1 MRHMFE
7 SAYAFDGS
15 GLSKWNVEVV
25 TDMYR
30 LFAYTK
36 NMNAELS
43 GWNTISVTNMQEMF
57 RDSIYNNDLNSLNV
71 EAVTTFAHMFYN
83 ARQFNGD
90 LSKWS
95 IRAATNMQDMFNNA
109 VVFNGNVSGW
119 ITENSKVTT
128 MSYMFHKCFLFTG
141 AGLSE
146 WNTGK
151 VSNLQGL
158 FDHNYVLNADLSKWD
173 VSEAT
178 TMDVMF
184 RLAKVFNSDIS
195 KVRFFYF

>member
-1 MRHMFE
+1 MF
-7 SAYAFDGS
+7 
-15 GLSKWNVEVV
+15 
-25 TDMYR
+25 
-30 LFAYTK
+30 
-36 NMNAELS
+36 
-43 GWNTISVTNMQEMF
+43 QH
-57 RDSIYNNDLNSLNV
+57 
-71 EAVTTFAHMFYN
+71 AH
-83 ARQFNGD
+83 QFTGGD
-90 LSKWS
+90 LSKWN
-95 IRAATNMQDMFNNA
+95 IGQATTMKEMFHNA

-119 ITENSKVTT
+119 ITANSKVTT

-141 AGLSE
+141 VGLSE

-158 FDHNYVLNADLSKWD
+158 FDHNFVLNADLSKWD

-195 KVRFFYF
+195 KVRFLFLIFFYFYFFCSCAFFF